1 MLSNLRTTAMV
12 LIIIVDAILFG
23 HVVTILHVPQP
34 LITLI
39 FFSLHPIL
47 GPFFKK

>member
-1 MLSNLRTTAMV
+1 MV

-23 HVVTILHVPQP
+23 HVVTILHVPQL

-39 FFSLHPIL
+39 FFQPAPDIGS
-47 GPFFKK
+47 FFKK